1 MESEAEPR
9 ADWSQL
15 GLPDD
20 LIQQLRD
27 LCLTARQRGS
37 LSALFGGSSG
47 TGKTMAAEVIAG
59 ELGRPLI
66 RIDLGGVV
74 SKLIGETEKYLD
86 RVFESA
92 TDSNAILFF
101 DEADALFAKRTEV
114 KDSHDRYAN
123 LEIAYLIQKMES
135 YDGVAIIAT
144 AARDEIDE
152 ALLRRFA
159 ISVIFPAP

>member
-1 MESEAEPR
+1 MGSEAEPR

-20 LIQQLRD
+20 FIQQLRD
-27 LCLTARQRGS
+27 LCLIARQRGS
-37 LSALFGGSSG
+37 LLAHFGGSSG

-66 RIDLGGVV
+66 QIDLAGVV
-74 SKLIGETEKYLD
+74 SKWIGETEKNLD

-92 TDSNAILFF
+92 TDSNAVLFF

-123 LEIAYLIQKMES
+123 LEIAYLIRKVES
-135 YDGVAIIAT
+135 YRGVAIIAT
-144 AARDEIDE
+144 ATRDEIDE
-152 ALLRRFA
+152 ALLHRFA